1 MANKANA
8 KNKKELA
15 EIGWEIRRAYQFK
28 DKSIVF
34 DLDVYAAED
43 RPVTIYG
50 CRIVAG
56 PSDVNFISFPSA
68 KGKDGKY
75 YSHAYIR
82 LTAEE
87 QEEIIEAVTS
97 ML

>member
-15 EIGWEIRRAYQFK
+15 EINWEIRRAYQFK

-43 RPVTIYG
+43 RTVTIYG
-50 CRIVAG
+50 CRIVNG
-56 PSDVNFISFPSA
+56 NNGNFISFPSA

-75 YSHAYIR
+75 YSHAFIR